1 MRLSKNKTTMGTLC
15 ATVCAALALALF
27 GCGSQTPSGSG
38 GSSSAGSGSTGSGS
52 TGSGSVQTTDGSGSQ
67 KKTVEPIDDNTT
79 DQMFNDRMENVEIGM
94 FCIDGD
100 AFLIDDMY
108 TERVSYGEEYK
119 DGHFY
124 KAVADI
130 TYLNGGVAGYVNYP
144 QINSIDAVK
153 EVSPYELG
161 LSSIAD
167 KAYGLVLIGD
177 YADGDVLLNTYNKM
191 AVWKDGSWIRE
202 FKKTVKLDDGTIA
215 GVREGVD
222 KAEVQEGI
230 ANGVLSCD
238 DYFALVPGKTAV

>member
-1 MRLSKNKTTMGTLC
+1 MRLSNNKTTMGTLC

-27 GCGSQTPSGSG
+27 GCGGQTPSGLG
-38 GSSSAGSGSTGSGS
+38 GSGSTGSGSTGSGS

-177 YADGDVLLNTYNKM
+177 YADGDLLLREMGTR
-191 AVWKDGSWIRE
+191 AVWKDGAWVYRYDNDIELS
-202 FKKTVKLDDGTIA
+202 DGRA
-215 GVREGVD
+215 ACVREGITTD
-222 KAEVQEGI
+222 DVQEGMKQ
-230 ANGVLSCD
+230 GVLSCE
-238 DYFALVPGKTAV
+238 DYFVMPS